1 LIYPCPQIIIRLS
14 SKQLERLVDR
24 AVSLAM
30 KDSSEDETTFD
41 FIAPPWSVT
50 LDDTTTD
57 LFLRGDAL
65 ADVERDIDEEVYR
78 LYGIGEADRRGIE
91 AELSE
96 PVKDDSNSSSDSS
109 NDYIDEEE
117 LARRWISYCVGI
129 VLGHFQPDSGDL
141 GQGRFSSA
149 VAAELLSL
157 TDADGVATLDEGH
170 QDDLAAKVWRALQ
183 VALGEDGATEV
194 VEAALGY
201 DNPEEML
208 RSYLEKDFF
217 KLHLQKYRK
226 RPVYWLLQSANKAFS
241 VYIFHERATRD
252 TLPLILGS
260 RYVGGMINHLHSR
273 QSELEEALKTAQG
286 RDKKQLAKEEAE
298 REAKLQELQRFEK
311 ALRRVL
317 ERKNERGETAG
328 WTLEID
334 DGVILNLAPLH
345 ELMPA
350 WKEPEKFWL
359 ALETGEYDWSRT
371 AMRYWPDRAAEKCK
385 KNRSYAIAHGRMDVY
400 QG

>member
-1 LIYPCPQIIIRLS
+1 MIYPCPQIIIRLS

-129 VLGHFQPDSGDL
+129 VLGRFQPDSGDL

-170 QDDLAAKVWRALQ
+170 QRHPAA
-183 VALGEDGATEV
+183 
-194 VEAALGY
+194 
-201 DNPEEML
+201 
-208 RSYLEKDFF
+208 
-217 KLHLQKYRK
+217 
-226 RPVYWLLQSANKAFS
+226 
-241 VYIFHERATRD
+241 
-252 TLPLILGS
+252 
-260 RYVGGMINHLHSR
+260 HSR
-273 QSELEEALKTAQG
+273 EPLRG
-286 RDKKQLAKEEAE
+286 RDDQS
-298 REAKLQELQRFEK
+298 
-311 ALRRVL
+311 
-317 ERKNERGETAG
+317 
-328 WTLEID
+328 
-334 DGVILNLAPLH
+334 
-345 ELMPA
+345 PA
-350 WKEPEKFWL
+350 
-359 ALETGEYDWSRT
+359 
-371 AMRYWPDRAAEKCK
+371 
-385 KNRSYAIAHGRMDVY
+385 
-400 QG
+400 